1 MPIAIESSPLR
12 PYLDSMESRSV
23 EVQSEMLDSLMSQLN
38 DEQRQSIIDYASFL
52 AHQSK
57 TEVVDRVDALPNL
70 INRPPQETVAEAI
83 DRLKRSYFMLDTGDL
98 LNDAAVLMG
107 KHILQGLEAPVVID
121 ELQLC
126 FQSYY
131 RKTID
136 ND

>member
-1 MPIAIESSPLR
+1 MPIAIESNAKR
-12 PYLDSMESRSV
+12 KIFDSKDSQSV
-23 EVQSEMLDSLMSQLN
+23 DSQLEIIDSLMSQL
-38 DEQRQSIIDYASFL
+38 DGEQQQSIIDYASFL
-52 AHQSK
+52 VHQSK
-57 TEVVDRVDALPNL
+57 TPVVDGGNATPNL
-70 INRPPQETVAEAI
+70 TDRPTQETVAEAI
-83 DRLKRSYFMLDTGDL
+83 DRLKRSYYMLDTDKL
-98 LNDAAVLMG
+98 LNDVAALMG